1 MRKILTIT
9 AALLATVGAAHS
21 QLRVPNEEDILAK
34 TMTPG
39 STHYYPRMM
48 ERYMAGDETL
58 TNDDYFYLYYGY
70 AYEPGFD
77 ARAPLPGEK
86 EIADI
91 FARQTQSER
100 VYLGQ
105 PTDDEARAIIT
116 AAQKNMTVDPFS
128 PANINLMTFA
138 YELTGDTLNARISA
152 DRFRKVVHTITS
164 SGTGLRERSPW
175 HILRYSHAD
184 DIIEARGLRVV
195 NRQVRA
201 LDVEYIQVDRN
212 PEGVRGYFFNFGRVY
227 GRNDQ

>member
-1 MRKILTIT
+1 MRILLTT
-9 AALLATVGAAHS
+9 VALLLTWSAA
-21 QLRVPNEEDILAK
+21 QAQIRVPGENDILQK
-34 TMTPG
+34 TMSPE
-39 STHYYPRMM
+39 SPYYYPPLM
-48 ERYMAGDETL
+48 ERYLAGDDSL
-58 TNDDYFYLYYGY
+58 TGDDYFYLYYGY

-77 ARAPLPGEK
+77 ARAPLPGESA
-86 EIADI
+86 IADI
-91 FARQTQSER
+91 FARQTRGER

-105 PTDDEARAIIT
+105 PTSDEARAIIT
-116 AAQKNMTVDPFS
+116 AARLNMTVDPFS

-138 YELTGDTLNARISA
+138 YELLGDTLNARISA
-152 DRFRKVVHTITS
+152 DRFRKVVNTITS

-184 DIIEARGLRVV
+184 DIIEAQGLRVA

-212 PEGVRGYFFNFGRVY
+212 PQGVRGYFFNFGRVY